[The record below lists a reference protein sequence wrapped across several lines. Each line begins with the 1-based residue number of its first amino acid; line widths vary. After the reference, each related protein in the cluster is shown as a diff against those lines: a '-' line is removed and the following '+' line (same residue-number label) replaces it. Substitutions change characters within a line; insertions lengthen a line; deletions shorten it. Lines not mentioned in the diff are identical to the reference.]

1 MHPSIRIGLV
11 LLTGLLLA
19 ACSYKSSSARDGGR
33 GLPLPAYPA
42 VGGTKMTGDQRPP
55 APREFRAVWV
65 ATVGNI
71 DWPSKPG
78 LSTEQQKAET
88 IRILDR
94 AKEINLNAIV
104 LQVRTTADA
113 LYESKLEPWSY
124 FLTGKQGQAPSPYYD
139 PLEFWIAESHK
150 RGMQLHAWFNP
161 FRTHY

>member
-1 MHPSIRIGLV
+1 ME
-11 LLTGLLLA
+11 
-19 ACSYKSSSARDGGR
+19 
-33 GLPLPAYPA
+33 
-42 VGGTKMTGDQRPP
+42 
-55 APREFRAVWV
+55 REFRAVWV

-78 LSTEQQKAET
+78 LSTEQQKAEA

-124 FLTGKQGQAPSPYYD
+124 FLTGKQGQPPSP
-139 PLEFWIAESHK
+139 PNQPRWLSRTVNASLSLSRSSASATSLAVVWSTSPMK
-150 RGMQLHAWFNP
+150 RSVMW
-161 FRTHY
+161 